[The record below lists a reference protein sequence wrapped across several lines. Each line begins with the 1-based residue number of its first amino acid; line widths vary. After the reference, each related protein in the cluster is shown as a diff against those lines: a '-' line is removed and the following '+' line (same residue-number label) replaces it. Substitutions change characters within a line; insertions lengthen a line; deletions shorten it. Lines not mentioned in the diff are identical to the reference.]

1 MVRSFGTLVQRKIKK
16 RIKEVKEFEWL
27 YTPQELVQ
35 MLLKGP
41 LAELYIAIYYTVH
54 GYFKIS

>member
-1 MVRSFGTLVQRKIKK
+1 M
-16 RIKEVKEFEWL
+16 KEFEWL